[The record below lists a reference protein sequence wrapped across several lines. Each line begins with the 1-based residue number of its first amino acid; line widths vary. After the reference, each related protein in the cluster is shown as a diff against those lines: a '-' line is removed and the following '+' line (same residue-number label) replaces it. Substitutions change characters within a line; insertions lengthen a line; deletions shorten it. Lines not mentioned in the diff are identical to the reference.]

1 MKKILTVASAALLLA
16 ACTEKPGYTITG
28 KVNNA
33 ELNGKYVYLYEYGSN
48 DAAPIDSALVENGAF
63 TLKGTQNTTSLRT
76 IRFSE
81 NDVEPRRAASGETSP
96 FTALLAL
103 QNSAINVVLD
113 EKYSDVSGTPENDAM
128 LSFQKEIRALREEQK
143 KLEANLKS
151 QEAEVKRAAETK
163 YDEFDHQIA
172 EKAYSYIKQN
182 INNLTS
188 AKLLV
193 DFRYELNEEQQ
204 NDIVANASEEFKNVS
219 GVQKL
224 IDHLEVLKKVA
235 VGQKFTDFEM
245 ADIKGKT
252 HKLSEFVGNG
262 KNIVLID
269 FWASWCPPC
278 RRDMPNLVDTY
289 KEFKGKGFEI
299 VGISLD
305 SKKEAWE
312 KGIKDLNITWTQLS
326 DLKGWKN
333 DGAALYGVNSIPH
346 TILVDKD
353 GTIIAKGLHGK
364 EVAEKL
370 KELLK

>member
-16 ACTEKPGYTITG
+16 ACSEKPGYTITG

-48 DAAPIDSALVENGAF
+48 DVAPIDSALVENGAF

-103 QNSAINVVLD
+103 QNSTINVVLD

-128 LSFQKEIRALREEQK
+128 LAFQKEIRALREEQE
-143 KLEANLKS
+143 KLEADLKS
-151 QEAEVKRAAETK
+151 EEAEVKRAAETK

-204 NDIVANASEEFKNVS
+204 NDIVASASEEFKNVP

-262 KNIVLID
+262 KNIVLLD

-370 KELLK
+370 RELLK

>member
-16 ACTEKPGYTITG
+16 ACSEKPDYTITG

-128 LSFQKEIRALREEQK
+128 LAFQKEIRALREEQE
-143 KLEANLKS
+143 KLEADLKS
-151 QEAEVKRAAETK
+151 EEAEVKRAAETK

-204 NDIVANASEEFKNVS
+204 NDIVASASEEFKNVP

-262 KNIVLID
+262 KNIVQLD

-278 RRDMPNLVDTY
+278 RRDMPNLVETY

-370 KELLK
+370 RELLK

>member
-16 ACTEKPGYTITG
+16 ACSEKPGYTITG

-128 LSFQKEIRALREEQK
+128 LAFQKEIRALREEQE
-143 KLEANLKS
+143 KLEADLKS
-151 QEAEVKRAAETK
+151 EEAEVKRAAETK

-204 NDIVANASEEFKNVS
+204 NDIVASASEEFKNVP

-262 KNIVLID
+262 KNIVLLD

-289 KEFKGKGFEI
+289 KEFKGKGFKI

-333 DGAALYGVNSIPH
+333 DGATLYGVNSIPH

-370 KELLK
+370 RELLK

>member
-16 ACTEKPGYTITG
+16 ACSEKPGYTITG

-128 LSFQKEIRALREEQK
+128 LAFQKEIRALREEQE
-143 KLEANLKS
+143 KLEADLKS
-151 QEAEVKRAAETK
+151 EEAEVKRAAETK

-204 NDIVANASEEFKNVS
+204 NDIVASASEEFKNVP

-262 KNIVLID
+262 KNIVLLD

-289 KEFKGKGFEI
+289 KEFKGNGFEI

-370 KELLK
+370 RELLK

>member
-16 ACTEKPGYTITG
+16 ACSEKPGYTITG

-128 LSFQKEIRALREEQK
+128 LAFQKEIRALREEQE
-143 KLEANLKS
+143 KLESDLKS
-151 QEAEVKRAAETK
+151 EEAEVKRAAETK

-204 NDIVANASEEFKNVS
+204 NDIVASASEEFKNVP

-262 KNIVLID
+262 KNIVLLD

-370 KELLK
+370 RELLK

>member
-16 ACTEKPGYTITG
+16 ACSEKPGYTITG

-81 NDVEPRRAASGETSP
+81 NDVDPRRAASGETSP

-103 QNSAINVVLD
+103 QNRAIYVVLD

-128 LSFQKEIRALREEQK
+128 LAFQKEIRALREEQE
-143 KLEANLKS
+143 KLEADLKS
-151 QEAEVKRAAETK
+151 EEAEVKRAAETK

-193 DFRYELNEEQQ
+193 DFRFVLSEEQQ
-204 NDIVANASEEFKNVS
+204 NVIVASASDEYKNVP

-262 KNIVLID
+262 KNIVLLD

-370 KELLK
+370 RELLK

>member
-16 ACTEKPGYTITG
+16 ACSEKPDYTITG

-128 LSFQKEIRALREEQK
+128 LAFQKEIRALREEQE
-143 KLEANLKS
+143 KLEADLKS
-151 QEAEVKRAAETK
+151 EEAEVKRAAETK

-204 NDIVANASEEFKNVS
+204 NDIVASASEEFKNVP

-262 KNIVLID
+262 KNIVLLD

-278 RRDMPNLVDTY
+278 RRDMPNLVETY

-370 KELLK
+370 RELLK

>member
-16 ACTEKPGYTITG
+16 ACSEKPGYTITG

-128 LSFQKEIRALREEQK
+128 LAFQKEIRALREEQE
-143 KLEANLKS
+143 KLEADLKS
-151 QEAEVKRAAETK
+151 EEAEVKRAAETK

-172 EKAYSYIKQN
+172 EKTYSYIKQN

-204 NDIVANASEEFKNVS
+204 NDIVASASEEFKNVP

-262 KNIVLID
+262 KNIVLLD

-305 SKKEAWE
+305 SKKESWE

-346 TILVDKD
+346 TILIDKD

-370 KELLK
+370 RELLK

>member
-16 ACTEKPGYTITG
+16 ACSEKPGYTITG

-128 LSFQKEIRALREEQK
+128 LAFQKEIRALREEQE
-143 KLEANLKS
+143 KLEADLKS
-151 QEAEVKRAAETK
+151 EEAEGTRAAATK

-204 NDIVANASEEFKNVS
+204 NDIVASASEEFKNVP

-262 KNIVLID
+262 KNIVLLD

-370 KELLK
+370 RELLK

>member
-16 ACTEKPGYTITG
+16 ACSEKPGYTITG

-128 LSFQKEIRALREEQK
+128 LAFQKEIRALREEQE
-143 KLEANLKS
+143 KLEADLKS
-151 QEAEVKRAAETK
+151 EEAEVKRAAETK

-204 NDIVANASEEFKNVS
+204 NDIVTSASEEFKNVP

-262 KNIVLID
+262 KNIVLLD

-370 KELLK
+370 RELLK

>member
-16 ACTEKPGYTITG
+16 ACSEKPGYTITG

-128 LSFQKEIRALREEQK
+128 LAFQKEIRALREEQE
-143 KLEANLKS
+143 KLEADLKS
-151 QEAEVKRAAETK
+151 EEAEVKRAAETK

-204 NDIVANASEEFKNVS
+204 NDIVASASEEFKNVP

-262 KNIVLID
+262 KNIVLLD

-370 KELLK
+370 RELLK

>member
-16 ACTEKPGYTITG
+16 ACSEKPGYTITG

-128 LSFQKEIRALREEQK
+128 LAFQKEIRALREEQE
-143 KLEANLKS
+143 KLEADLKS
-151 QEAEVKRAAETK
+151 EEAEVKRAAETK

-204 NDIVANASEEFKNVS
+204 NDIVASASEEFKNVP

-262 KNIVLID
+262 KNIVLLD

-278 RRDMPNLVDTY
+278 RRDMPNLIDTY

-370 KELLK
+370 RELLK

>member
-16 ACTEKPGYTITG
+16 ACSEKPGYTITG

-48 DAAPIDSALVENGAF
+48 DATPIDSALVENGAF

-128 LSFQKEIRALREEQK
+128 LAFQKEIRALREEQE
-143 KLEANLKS
+143 KLEADLKS
-151 QEAEVKRAAETK
+151 EEAEVKRAAETK

-204 NDIVANASEEFKNVS
+204 NDIVASASEEFKNVP

-235 VGQKFTDFEM
+235 VGQKFTDFVM

-262 KNIVLID
+262 KNIVLLD

-370 KELLK
+370 RELLK

>member
-16 ACTEKPGYTITG
+16 ACSEKPGYTITG

-128 LSFQKEIRALREEQK
+128 LAFQKEVRALREEQE
-143 KLEANLKS
+143 KLEADLKS
-151 QEAEVKRAAETK
+151 EEAEVKRAAETK

-204 NDIVANASEEFKNVS
+204 NDIVASASEEFKNVP

-262 KNIVLID
+262 KNIVLLD

-370 KELLK
+370 RELLK

>member
-16 ACTEKPGYTITG
+16 ACSEKPGYTITG

-63 TLKGTQNTTSLRT
+63 RLKGTQNTTSLRT

-103 QNSAINVVLD
+103 QNSDINVVLD

-128 LSFQKEIRALREEQK
+128 LAFQKEIRALREEQE
-143 KLEANLKS
+143 KLEADLKS
-151 QEAEVKRAAETK
+151 EEAEVKRAAETK

-204 NDIVANASEEFKNVS
+204 NDIVASASEEFKKVP

-262 KNIVLID
+262 KNIVLLD

-370 KELLK
+370 RELLK

>member
-16 ACTEKPGYTITG
+16 ACSEKPGYTITG

-128 LSFQKEIRALREEQK
+128 LAFQKEIRALREEQE
-143 KLEANLKS
+143 KLEADLKS
-151 QEAEVKRAAETK
+151 EEAEVKRAAETK

-204 NDIVANASEEFKNVS
+204 NDIVASASEEFKNVP

-245 ADIKGKT
+245 ADIKGKA

-262 KNIVLID
+262 KNIVLLD

-370 KELLK
+370 RELLK

>member
-16 ACTEKPGYTITG
+16 ACSEKPGYTITG

-48 DAAPIDSALVENGAF
+48 DAAPIDSALVKNGAF

-128 LSFQKEIRALREEQK
+128 LAFQKEIRALREEQE
-143 KLEANLKS
+143 KLEADLKS
-151 QEAEVKRAAETK
+151 EEAEVKRAAETK

-204 NDIVANASEEFKNVS
+204 NDIVASASEEFKNVP

-245 ADIKGKT
+245 ADIKGKA

-262 KNIVLID
+262 KNIVLLD

-370 KELLK
+370 RELLK

>member
-16 ACTEKPGYTITG
+16 ACSEKPGYTITG

-128 LSFQKEIRALREEQK
+128 LAFQKEIRVLREEQE
-143 KLEANLKS
+143 KLEADLKS
-151 QEAEVKRAAETK
+151 EEAEVKRAAETK

-204 NDIVANASEEFKNVS
+204 NDIVASASEEFKNVP

-262 KNIVLID
+262 KNIVLLD

-326 DLKGWKN
+326 DLRGWKN

-370 KELLK
+370 RELLK

>member
-16 ACTEKPGYTITG
+16 ACSEKPDYTITG

-128 LSFQKEIRALREEQK
+128 LAFQKEIRALREEQE
-143 KLEANLKS
+143 KLEADLKS
-151 QEAEVKRAAETK
+151 EEAEVKRAAETK

-204 NDIVANASEEFKNVS
+204 NDIVASASEEFKNVP

-262 KNIVLID
+262 KNIVLLD

-278 RRDMPNLVDTY
+278 RRDIPNLVETY

-370 KELLK
+370 RELLK

>member
-16 ACTEKPGYTITG
+16 ACSEKPGYTITG

-128 LSFQKEIRALREEQK
+128 LTFQKEIRALREEQE
-143 KLEANLKS
+143 KLEADLKS
-151 QEAEVKRAAETK
+151 EEAEVKRAAETK

-204 NDIVANASEEFKNVS
+204 NDIVASASEEFKNVP

-262 KNIVLID
+262 KNIVLLD

-333 DGAALYGVNSIPH
+333 DGATLYGVNSIPH

-370 KELLK
+370 RELLK

>member
-16 ACTEKPGYTITG
+16 ACSEKPGYTITG

-81 NDVEPRRAASGETSP
+81 NDVEPLRAASGETSP

-128 LSFQKEIRALREEQK
+128 LAFQKEIRALREEQE
-143 KLEANLKS
+143 KLEADLKS
-151 QEAEVKRAAETK
+151 EEAEVKRAAETK

-204 NDIVANASEEFKNVS
+204 NDIVASASEEFKNVP

-262 KNIVLID
+262 KNIVLLD

-333 DGAALYGVNSIPH
+333 DGATLYGVNSIPH

-370 KELLK
+370 RELLK

>member
-16 ACTEKPGYTITG
+16 ACSEKPGYTITG

-128 LSFQKEIRALREEQK
+128 LAFQKEIRALREEQE
-143 KLEANLKS
+143 KLEADLKS
-151 QEAEVKRAAETK
+151 EEAEVKRAAETK

-204 NDIVANASEEFKNVS
+204 NDIVASASEEFKNVP

-262 KNIVLID
+262 KNIVLLD

-333 DGAALYGVNSIPH
+333 DGATLYGVNSIPH

-370 KELLK
+370 RELLK

>member
-16 ACTEKPGYTITG
+16 ACSEKPGYTITG

-113 EKYSDVSGTPENDAM
+113 EKYSAVSGTPENDAM
-128 LSFQKEIRALREEQK
+128 LAFQKEIRVLREEQE
-143 KLEANLKS
+143 KLEADLKS
-151 QEAEVKRAAETK
+151 EEAEVKRAAETK

-204 NDIVANASEEFKNVS
+204 NDIVASASEEFKNVP

-262 KNIVLID
+262 KNIVLLD

-370 KELLK
+370 RELLK

>member
-16 ACTEKPGYTITG
+16 ACSEKPDYTITG

-103 QNSAINVVLD
+103 QNNAINVVLD

-128 LSFQKEIRALREEQK
+128 LAFQKEIRALREEQE
-143 KLEANLKS
+143 KLEADLKS
-151 QEAEVKRAAETK
+151 EEAEVKRAAETK

-172 EKAYSYIKQN
+172 EKTYSYIKQN

-204 NDIVANASEEFKNVS
+204 NDIVASASEEFKNVP

-262 KNIVLID
+262 KNIVLLD

-305 SKKEAWE
+305 SKKESWE

-370 KELLK
+370 RELLK

>member
-33 ELNGKYVYLYEYGSN
+33 ELNGKYVYLYEYGN
-48 DAAPIDSALVENGAF
+48 NNAAPIDSALVENGAF

-81 NDVEPRRAASGETSP
+81 NDVEPRRVATGETSP
-96 FTALLAL
+96 FSAIIAL

-113 EKYSDVSGTPENDAM
+113 EKFSDVSGTPENDAM
-128 LSFQKEIRALREEQK
+128 LAFQKEIRAMREEQS
-143 KLEANLKS
+143 KLESDLKS
-151 QEAEVKRAAETK
+151 EDEEIRRAAETK
-163 YDEFDHQIA
+163 YDEIDFKIV

-182 INNLTS
+182 INDLTS
-188 AKLLV
+188 AKLFV
-193 DFRYELNEEQQ
+193 DFKYELKEDQQ
-204 NDIVANASEEFKNVS
+204 NDIVANASQEFKNVP
-219 GVQKL
+219 GVQN
-224 IDHLEVLKKVA
+224 IIEHLEVLKKVA

-245 ADIKGKT
+245 ADINGKT

-278 RRDMPNLVDTY
+278 RRDMPNLVNTY

-312 KGIKDLNITWTQLS
+312 KGIKDLKITWTQLS

-346 TILVDKD
+346 TVLVDKD

-370 KELLK
+370 REILK

>member
-1 MKKILTVASAALLLA
+1 MKKILTVACAALLLA
-16 ACTEKPGYTITG
+16 ACSEKPGYTITG

-128 LSFQKEIRALREEQK
+128 LAFQKEIRALREEQE
-143 KLEANLKS
+143 KLEADLKS
-151 QEAEVKRAAETK
+151 EEAEVKRAAETK

-204 NDIVANASEEFKNVS
+204 NDIVASASEEFKNVP

-262 KNIVLID
+262 KNIVLLD

-370 KELLK
+370 RELLK

>member
-16 ACTEKPGYTITG
+16 ACSEKPGYTITG

-63 TLKGTQNTTSLRT
+63 TLKGIQNTTSLRT

-128 LSFQKEIRALREEQK
+128 LAFQKEIRALREEQE
-143 KLEANLKS
+143 KLEADLKS
-151 QEAEVKRAAETK
+151 EEAEVKRAAETK

-204 NDIVANASEEFKNVS
+204 NDIVASASEEFKNVP

-262 KNIVLID
+262 KNIVLLD

-333 DGAALYGVNSIPH
+333 DGATLYGVNSIPH

-370 KELLK
+370 RELLK

>member
-16 ACTEKPGYTITG
+16 ACSEKPDYTITG

-128 LSFQKEIRALREEQK
+128 LAFQKEIRALREEQE
-143 KLEANLKS
+143 KLEADLKS
-151 QEAEVKRAAETK
+151 EEAEVKRAAETK

-204 NDIVANASEEFKNVS
+204 NDIVASASEEFKNVP

-245 ADIKGKT
+245 ADI
-252 HKLSEFVGNG
+252 
-262 KNIVLID
+262 
-269 FWASWCPPC
+269 
-278 RRDMPNLVDTY
+278 
-289 KEFKGKGFEI
+289 KGKGFEI

-370 KELLK
+370 RELLK

>member
-16 ACTEKPGYTITG
+16 ACSEKPGYTITG

-128 LSFQKEIRALREEQK
+128 LAFQKEIRALREEQE
-143 KLEANLKS
+143 KLEADLKS
-151 QEAEVKRAAETK
+151 EEAEVKRAAETK

-204 NDIVANASEEFKNVS
+204 NEIVASASEEFKNVP

-262 KNIVLID
+262 KNIVLLD

-370 KELLK
+370 RELLK

>member
-16 ACTEKPGYTITG
+16 ACSEKPGYTITG

-63 TLKGTQNTTSLRT
+63 TLKGTQNTTSLKT

-128 LSFQKEIRALREEQK
+128 LAFQKEIRALREEQE
-143 KLEANLKS
+143 KLEADLKS
-151 QEAEVKRAAETK
+151 EEAEVKRAAETK

-204 NDIVANASEEFKNVS
+204 NDIVASASEEFKNVP

-224 IDHLEVLKKVA
+224 IDHLEVLKKVT

-262 KNIVLID
+262 KNIVLLD

-346 TILVDKD
+346 TILIDKD

-370 KELLK
+370 RELLK

>member
-16 ACTEKPGYTITG
+16 ACSEKPGYTITG

-128 LSFQKEIRALREEQK
+128 LAFQKEIRALREEQE
-143 KLEANLKS
+143 KLEADLKS
-151 QEAEVKRAAETK
+151 EEAEVKRAAETK

-204 NDIVANASEEFKNVS
+204 NDIVASASEEFKNVP

-262 KNIVLID
+262 KNIVLLD

-326 DLKGWKN
+326 VLKGWKN

-370 KELLK
+370 RELLK

>member
-16 ACTEKPGYTITG
+16 ACSEKPGYTITG

-48 DAAPIDSALVENGAF
+48 DATPIDSALVENGAF

-128 LSFQKEIRALREEQK
+128 LAFQKEIRALREEQE
-143 KLEANLKS
+143 KLEADLKS
-151 QEAEVKRAAETK
+151 EEAEVKRAAETK

-204 NDIVANASEEFKNVS
+204 NDIVASASEEFKNVP

-262 KNIVLID
+262 KNIVLLD

-333 DGAALYGVNSIPH
+333 DGATLYGVNSIPH

-370 KELLK
+370 RELLK

>member
-16 ACTEKPGYTITG
+16 ACSEKPGYTITG

-76 IRFSE
+76 IKFSE

-128 LSFQKEIRALREEQK
+128 LAFQKEIRALREEQE
-143 KLEANLKS
+143 KLEADLKS
-151 QEAEVKRAAETK
+151 EEAEVKRAAETK

-204 NDIVANASEEFKNVS
+204 NDIVASASEEFKNVP

-262 KNIVLID
+262 KNIVLLD

-370 KELLK
+370 RELLK

>member
-16 ACTEKPGYTITG
+16 ACSEKPGYTITG

-128 LSFQKEIRALREEQK
+128 LAFQKEIRTLREEQE
-143 KLEANLKS
+143 KLEADLKS
-151 QEAEVKRAAETK
+151 EEAEVKRAAETK

-204 NDIVANASEEFKNVS
+204 NDIVASASEEFKNVP

-252 HKLSEFVGNG
+252 HKLSKFVGNG
-262 KNIVLID
+262 KNIVLLD

-370 KELLK
+370 RELLK

>member
-16 ACTEKPGYTITG
+16 ACSEKPDYTITG

-48 DAAPIDSALVENGAF
+48 YAAPIDSALVENGAF

-128 LSFQKEIRALREEQK
+128 LAFQKEIRALREEQE
-143 KLEANLKS
+143 KLEADLKS
-151 QEAEVKRAAETK
+151 EEAEVKRAAETK

-204 NDIVANASEEFKNVS
+204 NDIVASASEEFKNVP

-262 KNIVLID
+262 KNIVLLD

-278 RRDMPNLVDTY
+278 RRDIPNLVETY

-370 KELLK
+370 RELLK

>member
-16 ACTEKPGYTITG
+16 ACSEKPGYTITG

-128 LSFQKEIRALREEQK
+128 LAFQKEIRVLREEQE
-143 KLEANLKS
+143 KLEADLKS
-151 QEAEVKRAAETK
+151 EEAEVKRAAETK

-204 NDIVANASEEFKNVS
+204 NDIVASASEEFKNVP

-262 KNIVLID
+262 KNIVLLD

-312 KGIKDLNITWTQLS
+312 KGIKDLNIKWTQLS

-370 KELLK
+370 RELLK

>member
-1 MKKILTVASAALLLA
+1 MKKILTVASAAILLA
-16 ACTEKPGYTITG
+16 ACSEKPGYTITG

-128 LSFQKEIRALREEQK
+128 LAFQKEIRALREEQE
-143 KLEANLKS
+143 KLEADLKS
-151 QEAEVKRAAETK
+151 EEAEVKRAAETK

-204 NDIVANASEEFKNVS
+204 NDIVASASEEFKNVP

-262 KNIVLID
+262 KNIVLLD

-278 RRDMPNLVDTY
+278 RRDMPNLIDTY

-370 KELLK
+370 RELLK

>member
-16 ACTEKPGYTITG
+16 ACSEKPGYTITG

-128 LSFQKEIRALREEQK
+128 LAFQKEIRALREEQE
-143 KLEANLKS
+143 KLEADLKS
-151 QEAEVKRAAETK
+151 EEAEVKRAAETK

-204 NDIVANASEEFKNVS
+204 NDIVASASEEFKNVP

-245 ADIKGKT
+245 ADIKGKN

-262 KNIVLID
+262 KNIVLLD

-370 KELLK
+370 RELLK